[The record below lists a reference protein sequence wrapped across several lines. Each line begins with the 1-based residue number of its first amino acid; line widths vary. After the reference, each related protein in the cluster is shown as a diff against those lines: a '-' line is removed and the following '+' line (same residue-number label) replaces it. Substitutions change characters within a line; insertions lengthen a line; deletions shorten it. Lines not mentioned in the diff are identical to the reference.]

1 MNDFNEIQ
9 VTSAQI
15 AAMLDLSEPRVRQL
29 AQAGCLVRG
38 SKRGQYKLAD
48 SLRAYNLHREAE
60 TNSPARQRR
69 EHREQAEHARFL
81 EKLAIE
87 RGDAISIEAFHHAIS
102 AIELAGRKSIQS
114 TERTLINTLW
124 PQGKKDLALVNRALD
139 GAEATFCAW
148 MNVAID
154 MIRRGATADDVRVH
168 LFNSHASPPAGP
180 VGFGTKQTRARRSKK
195 ATNEAPA
202 A

>member
-38 SKRGQYKLAD
+38 SKRGQYKLAA
-48 SLRAYNLHREAE
+48 SLKAYNQHREAE
-60 TNSPARQRR
+60 ANSPARQRR
-69 EHREQAEHARFL
+69 EHREKAEHERFL
-81 EKLAIE
+81 EKIASE
-87 RGDAISIEAFHHAIS
+87 RGEVISIEAFHNAVAAID
-102 AIELAGRKSIQS
+102 LAGRKSIQS
-114 TERTLINTLW
+114 MERTLINTFW
-124 PQGKKDLALVNRALD
+124 PQGKKDLPLVHRALD
-139 GAEATFCAW
+139 AVEESFCAW
-148 MNVAID
+148 MNSAVD
-154 MIRRGATADDVRVH
+154 MIRRGATADEVKMH
-168 LFNSHASPPAGP
+168 LFNSHSAPPAGP
-180 VGFGTKQTRARRSKK
+180 VQFGTKQTRARRSKK